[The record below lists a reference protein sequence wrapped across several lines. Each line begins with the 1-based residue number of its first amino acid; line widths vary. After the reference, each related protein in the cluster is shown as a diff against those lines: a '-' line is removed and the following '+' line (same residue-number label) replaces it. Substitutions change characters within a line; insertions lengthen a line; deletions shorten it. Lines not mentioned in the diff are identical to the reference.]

1 MGAFVLGSGFK
12 LTFLF
17 TILALLATAAT
28 LSMICIRKPISNKGS
43 MTMSID
49 RVSVDRSTI
58 EWMTEAE
65 LPIKINNT
73 VDTSKDPLAEIPD
86 VELVAEESFCNNV
99 KVTYR
104 MMISK
109 RMRFYLLQCFW
120 TGISIAY
127 FSGLVTPIIVRQL
140 PGVE

>member
-1 MGAFVLGSGFK
+1 
-12 LTFLF
+12 
-17 TILALLATAAT
+17 
-28 LSMICIRKPISNKGS
+28 

-86 VELVAEESFCNNV
+86 VELVVEESFCNNV
-99 KVTYR
+99 KVTYK